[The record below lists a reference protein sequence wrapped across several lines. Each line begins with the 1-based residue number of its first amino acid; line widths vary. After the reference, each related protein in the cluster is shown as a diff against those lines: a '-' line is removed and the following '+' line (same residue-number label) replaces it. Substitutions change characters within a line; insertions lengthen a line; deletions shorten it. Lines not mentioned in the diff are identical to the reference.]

1 MSLTAIFSTAAFLGS
16 IRLVR
21 AVIGLRFN
29 GIVLATPR
37 FLIFHIVGDPRLP
50 PKKNRICLVTLE
62 SRGAMASRSSDQGF

>member
-1 MSLTAIFSTAAFLGS
+1 MFLTAIFSTAAFLGS

-37 FLIFHIVGDPRLP
+37 FLIFHIVGDPRF
-50 PKKNRICLVTLE
+50 KKNRICLVTLE
-62 SRGAMASRSSDQGF
+62 SRGATASRSSDQGF